1 MHPGLGKSCWVAAL
15 LLAPQC
21 YSALR
26 QGTHFLA
33 KLHLKIDPQ
42 LDKDIKKGIAWSV
55 HAFTT
60 FGIVAGFLALVAV
73 LKGDAFTA
81 FVWLGVA
88 LFVDGVDGS
97 LARKARVTEYTPN
110 FDGASL
116 DLVIDYFTYV
126 AVPALMVYWFN
137 MVPLDIFFAGS
148 TWSLICAVIIMAV
161 SCYTFANVGMKSSD
175 YYFVGFPAIWNVV
188 VLYFYLFNSG
198 AVINFITIIALAI
211 LTFVPIKFVHPLR
224 VTHWRKITIPM
235 TVLWAAMTLSLI
247 ISKKFPENF
256 GVVERVEQWL
266 FGLTSLYFA
275 WISLWRTFVLGD
287 KGDEEEPADTSA

>member
-1 MHPGLGKSCWVAAL
+1 MAKIQLHP
-15 LLAPQC
+15 
-21 YSALR
+21 
-26 QGTHFLA
+26 
-33 KLHLKIDPQ
+33 D

-73 LKGDAFTA
+73 LKNDAFTA

-88 LFVDGVDGS
+88 LFVDGIDGS
-97 LARKARVTEYTPN
+97 LARKARVNEYTPN

-126 AVPALMVYWFN
+126 AVPALMIYWFN
-137 MVPLDIFFAGS
+137 MVPLNFYFSGS

-175 YYFVGFPAIWNVV
+175 YYFVGFPAIWNIV
-188 VLYFYLFNSG
+188 VLYFYLLDSG
-198 AVINFITIIALAI
+198 PIVNFITVIALAI
-211 LTFVPIKFVHPLR
+211 LTFIPVKFVHPLR
-224 VTHWRKITIPM
+224 VTHWRSITIPM
-235 TVLWAAMTLSLI
+235 TILWAAMTLSLI
-247 ISKKFPENF
+247 IAKKTPEND
-256 GVVERVEQWL
+256 GLVERVETWV

-275 WISLWRTFVLGD
+275 AISLWRTFVLGD
-287 KGDEEEPADTSA
+287 KGDDDETPQKSPSSQPPAA

>member
-1 MHPGLGKSCWVAAL
+1 V
-15 LLAPQC
+15 
-21 YSALR
+21 
-26 QGTHFLA
+26 A
-33 KLHLKIDPQ
+33 KLQIKLDPQ
-42 LDKDIKKGIAWSV
+42 LDKDIRKGIAWSV

-73 LKGDAFTA
+73 LKNDPFTA

-137 MVPLDIFFAGS
+137 MVPLDFIFSGS

-188 VLYFYLFNSG
+188 VLYFYLFGSG
-198 AVINFITIIALAI
+198 AIVNLVSILVLAV

-224 VTHWRKITIPM
+224 VTLWRSITIPV
-235 TVLWAAMTLSLI
+235 TILWAAMTLSLI

-256 GVVERVEQWL
+256 GVVERVEQWI

-287 KGDEEEPADTSA
+287 KGEDEETTDASA

>member
-1 MHPGLGKSCWVAAL
+1 M
-15 LLAPQC
+15 
-21 YSALR
+21 
-26 QGTHFLA
+26 A
-33 KLHLKIDPQ
+33 KLQIKLDPQ
-42 LDKDIKKGIAWSV
+42 LDKDIRKGIAWSV

-73 LKGDAFTA
+73 LKNDPFTA

-137 MVPLDIFFAGS
+137 MVPLDFIFSGS

-188 VLYFYLFNSG
+188 VLYFYLFGSG
-198 AVINFITIIALAI
+198 AIVNLVSILVLAV

-224 VTHWRKITIPM
+224 VTLWRSITIPV
-235 TVLWAAMTLSLI
+235 TILWAAMTLSLI

-256 GVVERVEQWL
+256 GVVERVEQWI

-287 KGDEEEPADTSA
+287 KGEDEDTTDASA

>member
-1 MHPGLGKSCWVAAL
+1 M
-15 LLAPQC
+15 
-21 YSALR
+21 
-26 QGTHFLA
+26 A
-33 KLHLKIDPQ
+33 KLTRTAQ

-73 LKGDAFTA
+73 LKNDAFTA
-81 FVWLGVA
+81 FIWLGVA

-126 AVPALMVYWFN
+126 AVPALMIYWFN
-137 MVPLDIFFAGS
+137 MVPLDFYFAGS
-148 TWSLICAVIIMAV
+148 TWSLVAAVLIMAV

-188 VLYFYLFNSG
+188 VLYFYLLDTG
-198 AVINFITIIALAI
+198 AITNFVTVVLLSV
-211 LTFVPIKFVHPLR
+211 LTFIPVKFVHPLR
-224 VTHWRKITIPM
+224 VTHWRSWTIPM

-247 ISKKFPENF
+247 ISKKFPEND
-256 GVVERVEQWL
+256 GIVEKIEVWL
-266 FGLTSLYFA
+266 FGLSSLYFA
-275 WISLWRTFVLGD
+275 VISLWRTFILGD
-287 KGDEEEPADTSA
+287 KGEDEDDEDEAKIEPQSPA

>member
-1 MHPGLGKSCWVAAL
+1 VARL
-15 LLAPQC
+15 Q
-21 YSALR
+21 
-26 QGTHFLA
+26 
-33 KLHLKIDPQ
+33 LKIDPQ

-126 AVPALMVYWFN
+126 AVPALMIYWFN
-137 MVPLDIFFAGS
+137 MVPLDLFFSGS
-148 TWSLICAVIIMAV
+148 TWSLVCAVIIMAV

-198 AVINFITIIALAI
+198 PIINFITIIALAI

-235 TVLWAAMTLSLI
+235 TILWAAMTLSLI

-256 GVVERVEQWL
+256 GVVERVEQWV

-287 KGDEEEPADTSA
+287 KGDEDEAPDSNA

>member
-1 MHPGLGKSCWVAAL
+1 V
-15 LLAPQC
+15 
-21 YSALR
+21 
-26 QGTHFLA
+26 A
-33 KLHLKIDPQ
+33 KLQLNPQ

-73 LKGDAFTA
+73 LKNDAFTA

-97 LARKARVTEYTPN
+97 LARKARVAEYTPN

-126 AVPALMVYWFN
+126 AVPALMIYWFN
-137 MVPLDIFFAGS
+137 MVPLNFIFTGS
-148 TWSLICAVIIMAV
+148 TWSLICAVTIMAV

-175 YYFVGFPAIWNVV
+175 YYFVGFPALWNVV
-188 VLYFYLFNSG
+188 VLYFYLFDTG
-198 AVINFITIIALAI
+198 AITNLITVLALAV
-211 LTFVPIKFVHPLR
+211 LTFIPVKFVHPLR
-224 VTHWRKITIPM
+224 VTLWRRITIPM
-235 TVLWAAMTLSLI
+235 TILWAAMTLSLI
-247 ISKKFPENF
+247 LAKKFPENL
-256 GVVERVEQWL
+256 GWVETVELWL
-266 FGLTSLYFA
+266 FGLATAYFA

-287 KGDEEEPADTSA
+287 QGEDDETDVSNA

>member
-1 MHPGLGKSCWVAAL
+1 V
-15 LLAPQC
+15 
-21 YSALR
+21 
-26 QGTHFLA
+26 A
-33 KLHLKIDPQ
+33 KLQIKIDPQ
-42 LDKDIKKGIAWSV
+42 LDKDIRKGIAWSV

-73 LKGDAFTA
+73 LKNDAFTA

-126 AVPALMVYWFN
+126 AVPALMIYWFN
-137 MVPLDIFFAGS
+137 MVPLNFIFSGS

-188 VLYFYLFNSG
+188 VLYFYLFGSG
-198 AVINFITIIALAI
+198 AIVNLISVLALAV
-211 LTFVPIKFVHPLR
+211 LTFVPVKFVHPLR
-224 VTHWRKITIPM
+224 VTLWRSITIPV
-235 TVLWAAMTLSLI
+235 TILWAAMTLSLI

-256 GVVERVEQWL
+256 GVVERVEQWI
-266 FGLTSLYFA
+266 FGLTSLYFL

-287 KGDEEEPADTSA
+287 KGEDEDSSDASA

>member
-1 MHPGLGKSCWVAAL
+1 M
-15 LLAPQC
+15 
-21 YSALR
+21 
-26 QGTHFLA
+26 A
-33 KLHLKIDPQ
+33 KLQIKIDPQ
-42 LDKDIKKGIAWSV
+42 LDKDIRKGIAWSV

-73 LKGDAFTA
+73 LKNDPFTA
-81 FVWLGVA
+81 FLWLGVA

-137 MVPLDIFFAGS
+137 MVPLDFIFSGS

-188 VLYFYLFNSG
+188 VLYFYLFSSG
-198 AVINFITIIALAI
+198 AIVNLVSILVLAV

-224 VTHWRKITIPM
+224 VTLWRSITIPV
-235 TVLWAAMTLSLI
+235 TILWAAMTLSLI

-256 GVVERVEQWL
+256 GVVERVEQWI

-275 WISLWRTFVLGD
+275 GISLWRTFVLGD
-287 KGDEEEPADTSA
+287 KGDDEETTDASA

>member
-1 MHPGLGKSCWVAAL
+1 MVKRIQLN
-15 LLAPQC
+15 
-21 YSALR
+21 
-26 QGTHFLA
+26 
-33 KLHLKIDPQ
+33 PQ

-73 LKGDAFTA
+73 LKNDPFTA

-97 LARKARVTEYTPN
+97 LARKARVSEYTPN

-126 AVPALMVYWFN
+126 AVPALMIYWFN
-137 MVPLDIFFAGS
+137 MVPLDWIFSGT
-148 TWSLICAVIIMAV
+148 TWSLIAAVTVMAV

-175 YYFVGFPAIWNVV
+175 YYFVGFPALWNIV
-188 VLYFYLFNSG
+188 VLYVYLLGTG
-198 AVINFITIIALAI
+198 AITNLITVFVLAS

-224 VTHWRKITIPM
+224 VTYWRKFTIPI

-247 ISKKFPENF
+247 IAKKFPEND
-256 GVVERVEQWL
+256 GVVEQVETWL
-266 FGLTSLYFA
+266 FGLATVYFVF
-275 WISLWRTFVLGD
+275 ISLWRTFVIGNMDKEGGD
-287 KGDEEEPADTSA
+287 VDETEVTPEITPET

>member
-1 MHPGLGKSCWVAAL
+1 M
-15 LLAPQC
+15 
-21 YSALR
+21 
-26 QGTHFLA
+26 A
-33 KLHLKIDPQ
+33 KIHLNPQ

-73 LKGDAFTA
+73 LKNDPFTA
-81 FVWLGVA
+81 FIWLGVA

-126 AVPALMVYWFN
+126 AVPALMIYWFN
-137 MVPLDIFFAGS
+137 MVPVEFVFSGG
-148 TWSLICAVIIMAV
+148 TWSLIAAVTVMAV

-175 YYFVGFPAIWNVV
+175 YYFVGFPALWNIV
-188 VLYFYLFNSG
+188 VLYFYLLDTG
-198 AVINFITIIALAI
+198 AVTNLITVFALAV
-211 LTFVPIKFVHPLR
+211 LTFIPAKFVHPLR
-224 VTHWRKITIPM
+224 VTHWRSWTIPI

-247 ISKKFPENF
+247 IAKKFPEND
-256 GVVERVEQWL
+256 GIVESIEVWL
-266 FGLTSLYFA
+266 FGLSSLYFA
-275 WISLWRTFVLGD
+275 VISLWRTFILGD
-287 KGDEEEPADTSA
+287 QGEDEEDAASAKSDPQSAA

>member
-1 MHPGLGKSCWVAAL
+1 MGKL
-15 LLAPQC
+15 QL
-21 YSALR
+21 
-26 QGTHFLA
+26 
-33 KLHLKIDPQ
+33 KLDPQ

-73 LKGDAFTA
+73 LKNDPFTA

-97 LARKARVTEYTPN
+97 LARRARVTEYTPN

-137 MVPLDIFFAGS
+137 MVPLDLFFSGS

-188 VLYFYLFNSG
+188 VLYFYLFGSG
-198 AVINFITIIALAI
+198 AIVNLVTILVLAV

-224 VTHWRKITIPM
+224 VTLWRKITIPM

-247 ISKKFPENF
+247 LSKKFPENF
-256 GVVERVEQWL
+256 GVVERVEQWV

-287 KGDEEEPADTSA
+287 KGDEEEAPDASA